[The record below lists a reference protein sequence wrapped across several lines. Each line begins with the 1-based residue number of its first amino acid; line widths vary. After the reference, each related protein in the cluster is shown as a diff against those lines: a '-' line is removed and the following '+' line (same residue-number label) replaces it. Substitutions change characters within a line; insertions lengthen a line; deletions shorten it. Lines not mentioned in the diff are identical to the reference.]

1 MNTLCMESG
10 FVSLNKQ
17 GEDLCGDFFTT
28 VSDDDATTFVL
39 SDGMGSGVKANILA
53 TLTAKILATM
63 TANHLSIRDSVT
75 TLAQTLPVCSVRKL
89 AYSTFTLMQ
98 VLPDWQVYLA
108 QFDNPQAILLR
119 DGKSVEYPTQELMV
133 GDKRILESRLTL
145 QSGDVFLLMTDGVT
159 HAGLGNLIPDG
170 WQREGVL
177 QYVEEIYTPD
187 LSAKNLAARVAD
199 ACRDLYLERI
209 DDDVTVA
216 VFKMRTRQAV
226 NLLVGPPRQHEDDE
240 AFMHRFF
247 ASEGTHIVCGGSTAQ
262 MVSRYLG
269 RQLIISEDYVDPDIP
284 PVAKIRGIDLVTEGI
299 VTLSRVLEISS
310 RYASSQSIPSHWDT
324 RSDAATQIARVL
336 LEDAT
341 DIHFFCG
348 KSGEPLPPIPLPAHR
363 FFSENEHH
371 RKIGKDPAGNGQAG
385 HSGILLI
392 FPETKTGKEQIL
404 WFLIHKYRS

>member
-1 MNTLCMESG
+1 MRSRIINWSLALVAVLLLPQVSKAQIAASNPLEWIALAEGNELINGQIEKQIKGQTQTALLQNSIAAEFNRIHEWQKQYNGYLKTVNGYASSLKACTHLYNDGVRIFLTLG
-10 FVSLNKQ
+10 KL
-17 GEDLCGDFFTT
+17 G
-28 VSDDDATTFVL
+28 
-39 SDGMGSGVKANILA
+39 KAI
-53 TLTAKILATM
+53 K
-63 TANHLSIRDSVT
+63 
-75 TLAQTLPVCSVRKL
+75 
-89 AYSTFTLMQ
+89 
-98 VLPDWQVYLA
+98 
-108 QFDNPQAILLR
+108 DNPQAILLR

-341 DIHFFCG
+341 DIHFFVGRAVNPSHQSPSLHIDFSLKMSIIEKLEKILREMG
-348 KSGEPLPPIPLPAHR
+348 KRVTVE
-363 FFSENEHH
+363 
-371 RKIGKDPAGNGQAG
+371 
-385 HSGILLI
+385 
-392 FPETKTGKEQIL
+392 
-404 WFLIHKYRS
+404 YC

>member
-299 VTLSRVLEISS
+299 VTLSRVLEMVG

-341 DIHFFCG
+341 DIHFFVGRAVNPSHQSPSLHIDFSLKMSIIEKLEKILREMG
-348 KSGEPLPPIPLPAHR
+348 KRVTVE
-363 FFSENEHH
+363 
-371 RKIGKDPAGNGQAG
+371 
-385 HSGILLI
+385 
-392 FPETKTGKEQIL
+392 
-404 WFLIHKYRS
+404 YC

>member
-1 MNTLCMESG
+1 MRRL
-10 FVSLNKQ
+10 
-17 GEDLCGDFFTT
+17 FTT

-119 DGKSVEYPTQELMV
+119 DGKSVEYPHP
-133 GDKRILESRLTL
+133 G
-145 QSGDVFLLMTDGVT
+145 TDGGRQADTGKPSDFAKRRCVPADDRRSRPRRT
-159 HAGLGNLIPDG
+159 GEPHPRRLAAGN
-170 WQREGVL
+170 GVL

-226 NLLVGPPRQHEDDE
+226 NLLVGPPRQQKDDE

-299 VTLSRVLEISS
+299 VTLSRVLEMAG

-341 DIHFFCG
+341 DIHFFVGRAVNPSHQSPSLHIDFSLKMSIIEKLEKILREMG
-348 KSGEPLPPIPLPAHR
+348 KRVTVE
-363 FFSENEHH
+363 
-371 RKIGKDPAGNGQAG
+371 
-385 HSGILLI
+385 
-392 FPETKTGKEQIL
+392 
-404 WFLIHKYRS
+404 YC

>member
-299 VTLSRVLEISS
+299 VTLSRVLEMAG

-341 DIHFFCG
+341 DIHFFVGRAVNPSHQSPSLHIDFSLKMSIIEKLEKILREMG
-348 KSGEPLPPIPLPAHR
+348 KRVTVE
-363 FFSENEHH
+363 
-371 RKIGKDPAGNGQAG
+371 
-385 HSGILLI
+385 
-392 FPETKTGKEQIL
+392 
-404 WFLIHKYRS
+404 YC

>member
-177 QYVEEIYTPD
+177 QYVEEIYTPE

-299 VTLSRVLEISS
+299 VTLSRVLEMAG

-341 DIHFFCG
+341 DIHFFVGRAVNPSHQSPSLHIDFSLKMSIIEKLEKILREMG
-348 KSGEPLPPIPLPAHR
+348 KRVTVE
-363 FFSENEHH
+363 
-371 RKIGKDPAGNGQAG
+371 
-385 HSGILLI
+385 
-392 FPETKTGKEQIL
+392 
-404 WFLIHKYRS
+404 YC

>member
-119 DGKSVEYPTQELMV
+119 DGKSVEYPTQELIV

-299 VTLSRVLEISS
+299 VTLSRVLEMAG

-341 DIHFFCG
+341 DIHFFVGRAVNPSHQSPSLHIDFSLKMSIIEKLEKILREMG
-348 KSGEPLPPIPLPAHR
+348 KRVTVE
-363 FFSENEHH
+363 
-371 RKIGKDPAGNGQAG
+371 
-385 HSGILLI
+385 
-392 FPETKTGKEQIL
+392 
-404 WFLIHKYRS
+404 YC

>member
-177 QYVEEIYTPD
+177 QYVEEIYTPEI
-187 LSAKNLAARVAD
+187 SAKSLAARVAD

-299 VTLSRVLEISS
+299 VTLSRVLEMAG

-341 DIHFFCG
+341 DIHFFVGRAVNPSHQSPSLHIDFSLKMSIIEKLEKILREMG
-348 KSGEPLPPIPLPAHR
+348 KRVTVE
-363 FFSENEHH
+363 
-371 RKIGKDPAGNGQAG
+371 
-385 HSGILLI
+385 
-392 FPETKTGKEQIL
+392 
-404 WFLIHKYRS
+404 YC

>member
-177 QYVEEIYTPD
+177 QYVEEIYTPEI
-187 LSAKNLAARVAD
+187 SAKSLAARVAD

-341 DIHFFCG
+341 DIHFFVGRAVNPSHQSPSLHIDFSLKMSIIEKLEKILREMG
-348 KSGEPLPPIPLPAHR
+348 KRVTVE
-363 FFSENEHH
+363 
-371 RKIGKDPAGNGQAG
+371 
-385 HSGILLI
+385 
-392 FPETKTGKEQIL
+392 
-404 WFLIHKYRS
+404 YC

>member
-75 TLAQTLPVCSVRKL
+75 TLPVCSVRKL

-187 LSAKNLAARVAD
+187 LSAKNLATRVAD

-226 NLLVGPPRQHEDDE
+226 NLLVGPPRQQKDDE
-240 AFMHRFF
+240 AFMHQFF

-299 VTLSRVLEISS
+299 VTLSRVLEMAG

-341 DIHFFCG
+341 DIHFFVGRAVNPSHQSPSLHIDFSLKMSIIEKLEKILREMG
-348 KSGEPLPPIPLPAHR
+348 KRVTVE
-363 FFSENEHH
+363 
-371 RKIGKDPAGNGQAG
+371 
-385 HSGILLI
+385 
-392 FPETKTGKEQIL
+392 
-404 WFLIHKYRS
+404 YC

>member
-108 QFDNPQAILLR
+108 QFDNPQALLLR

-177 QYVEEIYTPD
+177 QYVEEIYTPEI
-187 LSAKNLAARVAD
+187 SAKNLAARVAD

-341 DIHFFCG
+341 DIHFFVGRAVNPSHQSPSLHIDFSLKMSIIEKLEKILREMG
-348 KSGEPLPPIPLPAHR
+348 KRVTVE
-363 FFSENEHH
+363 
-371 RKIGKDPAGNGQAG
+371 
-385 HSGILLI
+385 
-392 FPETKTGKEQIL
+392 
-404 WFLIHKYRS
+404 YC

>member
-341 DIHFFCG
+341 DIHFFVGRAVNPSHQSPSLHIDFSLKMSIIEKLEKILQEMG
-348 KSGEPLPPIPLPAHR
+348 KRVTVE
-363 FFSENEHH
+363 
-371 RKIGKDPAGNGQAG
+371 
-385 HSGILLI
+385 
-392 FPETKTGKEQIL
+392 
-404 WFLIHKYRS
+404 YC

>member
-28 VSDDDATTFVL
+28 VSDDDTTTFVL

-159 HAGLGNLIPDG
+159 HAGLGCFSM
-170 WQREGVL
+170 WRRS
-177 QYVEEIYTPD
+177 TP
-187 LSAKNLAARVAD
+187 
-199 ACRDLYLERI
+199 
-209 DDDVTVA
+209 
-216 VFKMRTRQAV
+216 RTFRPRTW
-226 NLLVGPPRQHEDDE
+226 PP
-240 AFMHRFF
+240 
-247 ASEGTHIVCGGSTAQ
+247 G
-262 MVSRYLG
+262 
-269 RQLIISEDYVDPDIP
+269 
-284 PVAKIRGIDLVTEGI
+284 
-299 VTLSRVLEISS
+299 
-310 RYASSQSIPSHWDT
+310 
-324 RSDAATQIARVL
+324 
-336 LEDAT
+336 
-341 DIHFFCG
+341 
-348 KSGEPLPPIPLPAHR
+348 
-363 FFSENEHH
+363 
-371 RKIGKDPAGNGQAG
+371 
-385 HSGILLI
+385 
-392 FPETKTGKEQIL
+392 
-404 WFLIHKYRS
+404 

>member
-133 GDKRILESRLTL
+133 GDKRILESHLTL

-177 QYVEEIYTPD
+177 QYVEEIYTPEI
-187 LSAKNLAARVAD
+187 SAKNLAARVAD

-341 DIHFFCG
+341 DIHFFVGRAVNPSHQSPSLHIDFSLKMSIIEKLEKILREMG
-348 KSGEPLPPIPLPAHR
+348 KRVTVE
-363 FFSENEHH
+363 
-371 RKIGKDPAGNGQAG
+371 
-385 HSGILLI
+385 
-392 FPETKTGKEQIL
+392 
-404 WFLIHKYRS
+404 YC

>member
-28 VSDDDATTFVL
+28 VSDDDTTTFVL

-187 LSAKNLAARVAD
+187 LSAKNLATRVAD

-226 NLLVGPPRQHEDDE
+226 NLLVGPPRQQKDDE

-299 VTLSRVLEISS
+299 VTLSRVLEMAD

-341 DIHFFCG
+341 DIHFFVGRAVNPSHQFPSLHIDFSLKMSIIEKLEKILREMG
-348 KSGEPLPPIPLPAHR
+348 KRVTVE
-363 FFSENEHH
+363 
-371 RKIGKDPAGNGQAG
+371 
-385 HSGILLI
+385 
-392 FPETKTGKEQIL
+392 
-404 WFLIHKYRS
+404 YC

>member
-177 QYVEEIYTPD
+177 QYEEKIYTPD

-341 DIHFFCG
+341 DIHFFVGRAVNPSHQSPSLHIDFSLKMSIIEKLEKILREMG
-348 KSGEPLPPIPLPAHR
+348 KRVTVE
-363 FFSENEHH
+363 
-371 RKIGKDPAGNGQAG
+371 
-385 HSGILLI
+385 
-392 FPETKTGKEQIL
+392 
-404 WFLIHKYRS
+404 YC

>member
-216 VFKMRTRQAV
+216 VFKMRTRQSV

-299 VTLSRVLEISS
+299 VTLSRVLEMAG

-341 DIHFFCG
+341 DIHFFVGRAVNPSHQSPSLHIDFSLKMSIIEKLEKILREMG
-348 KSGEPLPPIPLPAHR
+348 KRVTVE
-363 FFSENEHH
+363 
-371 RKIGKDPAGNGQAG
+371 
-385 HSGILLI
+385 
-392 FPETKTGKEQIL
+392 
-404 WFLIHKYRS
+404 YC

>member
-177 QYVEEIYTPD
+177 QYVEEIYTPEI
-187 LSAKNLAARVAD
+187 SAKNLAARVAD

-299 VTLSRVLEISS
+299 VTLSRVLEMVG

-341 DIHFFCG
+341 DIHFFVGRAVNPSHQSPSLHIDFSLKMSIIEKLEKILREMG
-348 KSGEPLPPIPLPAHR
+348 KRVTVE
-363 FFSENEHH
+363 
-371 RKIGKDPAGNGQAG
+371 
-385 HSGILLI
+385 
-392 FPETKTGKEQIL
+392 
-404 WFLIHKYRS
+404 YC

>member
-177 QYVEEIYTPD
+177 QYVEEIYTPEI
-187 LSAKNLAARVAD
+187 SAKNLAARVAD

-299 VTLSRVLEISS
+299 VTLSRVLEMAS

-341 DIHFFCG
+341 DIHFFVGRAVNPSHQSPSLHIDFSLKMSIIEKLEKILREMG
-348 KSGEPLPPIPLPAHR
+348 KRVTVE
-363 FFSENEHH
+363 
-371 RKIGKDPAGNGQAG
+371 
-385 HSGILLI
+385 
-392 FPETKTGKEQIL
+392 
-404 WFLIHKYRS
+404 YC

>member
-177 QYVEEIYTPD
+177 QYVEEIYTPEI
-187 LSAKNLAARVAD
+187 SAKNLAARVAD

-310 RYASSQSIPSHWDT
+310 RYASSQSVPSHWDT

-341 DIHFFCG
+341 DIHFFVGRAVNPSHQSPSLHIDFSLKMSIIEKLEKILREMG
-348 KSGEPLPPIPLPAHR
+348 KRVTVE
-363 FFSENEHH
+363 
-371 RKIGKDPAGNGQAG
+371 
-385 HSGILLI
+385 
-392 FPETKTGKEQIL
+392 
-404 WFLIHKYRS
+404 YC

>member
-1 MNTLCMESG
+1 MESG

-177 QYVEEIYTPD
+177 QYVEEIYTPEI
-187 LSAKNLAARVAD
+187 SAKNLAARVAD

-341 DIHFFCG
+341 DIHFFVGRAVTPSHQSPSLHIDFSLKMSIIEKLEKILREMG
-348 KSGEPLPPIPLPAHR
+348 KRVTVE
-363 FFSENEHH
+363 
-371 RKIGKDPAGNGQAG
+371 
-385 HSGILLI
+385 
-392 FPETKTGKEQIL
+392 
-404 WFLIHKYRS
+404 YC